1 MVRPRS
7 ELIPESSGGV
17 FHLVTR
23 CVRRERL
30 LDRGERKI
38 WLCRGLA
45 GWLRHMGIDLLA
57 YSIMGNHLHLVV
69 RLRPDVVADWS
80 AIELARHALAV
91 LPVRSGPGL
100 EPLSVRSGLIARYA
114 DNGKWLAQ
122 QRTRLSSP
130 SWLLRLVK
138 QEVSRRANAEDGCT
152 GHFWEK
158 RFTSVVLLDEPATLA
173 CMVYVDLNPLRAGL
187 IKTPEAS
194 LFTSIRHRVARV
206 REGTRSDQSS
216 ADSDLGVQLVAMPQ
230 CAPPHERTGA
240 QERWTI
246 SEGDYLDMVDETARH
261 IAPGKRGALSAA
273 ALPLV
278 QRLGIKPAAWMATMR
293 EGGSMLGSALGG
305 PDARQRWAASKGQ
318 RWAADK
324 SGLWE

>member
-1 MVRPRS
+1 MTRPRS
-7 ELIPESSGGV
+7 ELIPESSCGV

-30 LDRGERKI
+30 LDRGERKV

-45 GWLRHMGIDLLA
+45 GWFRHMGIDLLA
-57 YSIMGNHLHLVV
+57 YSVMGNHLHLVV
-69 RLRPDVVADWS
+69 RLRPDVVEGWS
-80 AIELARHALAV
+80 KTELARHALAV
-91 LPVRSGPGL
+91 LPVRSGPSL
-100 EPLSVRSGLIARYA
+100 EPLSVSPAVVERYA
-114 DNGKWLAQ
+114 DNAKWLAQ
-122 QRTRLSSP
+122 QRLRLSSP

-158 RFTSVVLLDEPATLA
+158 RFTSVALLDEAATLA
-173 CMVYVDLNPLRAGL
+173 CMVYVDLNPLRAG
-187 IKTPEAS
+187 IVKTPEAS

-206 REGTRSDQSS
+206 RAGTRSDASS
-216 ADSDLGVQLVAMPQ
+216 ADSDLGVQLIAMPQ

-246 SEGDYLDMVDETARH
+246 SEGDYLDMIDETARH
-261 IAPGKRGALSAA
+261 LAAGKRGVLAA
-273 ALPLV
+273 EALPLV
-278 QRLGIKPAAWMATMR
+278 QRLGITPAAWTATMR

-305 PDARQRWAASKGQ
+305 PEARQRWATSRGQ
-318 RWAADK
+318 SWAADK

>member
-1 MVRPRS
+1 MTRPRS

-30 LDRGERKI
+30 LERGERRE

-45 GWLRHMGIDLLA
+45 GWLRHMGIDILA
-57 YSIMGNHLHLVV
+57 YSVMGNHLHIVV
-69 RLRPDVVADWS
+69 RLRPDVVEGWS
-80 AIELARHALAV
+80 ETEVARHALAV

-100 EPLSVRSGLIARYA
+100 EPLSVTPAVVARYA
-114 DNGKWLAQ
+114 DNKKWLAQ
-122 QRTRLSSP
+122 QRVRLSSA

-138 QEVSRRANAEDGCT
+138 QEVSRRANAEDDCT

-158 RFTSVVLLDEPATLA
+158 RFTSVALLDASATLA

-187 IKTPEAS
+187 VKAPKSS
-194 LFTSIRHRVARV
+194 LFTSIRHRAARV
-206 REGTRSDQSS
+206 RAGTRSDPSS
-216 ADSDLGVQLVAMPQ
+216 ADSELGAQLVAMPQ
-230 CAPPHERTGA
+230 CAPPNERTGA

-246 SEGDYLDMVDETARH
+246 SEGDYLEMVDETARRM
-261 IAPGKRGALSAA
+261 ATGKRGAMSAE

-278 QRLGIKPAAWMATMR
+278 QRLGIQPEAWIATMQQ
-293 EGGSMLGSALGG
+293 GGSMLGSALGG
-305 PDARQRWAASKGQ
+305 PEARRRWAASRGQ